1 MYVKFLG
8 LLFLVVLKEQSN
20 VKATNS
26 IENLN
31 NRCYIPDGCEFAE
44 RKKWKL
50 EAYIVCKDMSKKLD
64 FKAGER
70 KLPNC
75 SEIFNY
81 IKVNLIFEGT
91 TNYILNNSFEL
102 QKMINYFGNSTFEYR
117 YKFVNMAGLDINLTL
132 NIKEKSSKFIRV
144 EFYDLDFSLY
154 NKGKRVLNCDDLTNS
169 SGNFLFIDRSQ
180 YFSATF
186 INTLKHLFV
195 R

>member
-8 LLFLVVLKEQSN
+8 LLFLVVIKEQSN

-31 NRCYIPDGCEFAE
+31 NRCYLPDGCEFAE
-44 RKKWKL
+44 TKKWNI

-70 KLPNC
+70 KLQNC

-81 IKVNLIFEGT
+81 FKVNLIFEGT
-91 TNYILNNSFEL
+91 ANYILNNSFEL
-102 QKMINYFGNSTFEYR
+102 HKMINYFGNSSYEYR

-132 NIKEKSSKFIRV
+132 NIKEKRLKGTGRICSKSHEKNFFQIFDFI
-144 EFYDLDFSLY
+144 L
-154 NKGKRVLNCDDLTNS
+154 
-169 SGNFLFIDRSQ
+169 
-180 YFSATF
+180 
-186 INTLKHLFV
+186 
-195 R
+195 